1 MTLAKKGRRKIVV
14 DGSNYFWRV
23 MRNTSIVEK
32 SLFPKAGKP
41 VK

>member
-23 MRNTSIVEK
+23 MRKHEHCRKITVPQSWET
-32 SLFPKAGKP
+32 L
-41 VK
+41 